1 MRRLHLSLCVVV
13 VAGLIAACTSDPGSS
28 TAASTAAEDDV
39 CAAYTDINDSY
50 EAFQALDP
58 ASASIEEYQAAAEEV
73 LDALDA
79 YLTLRGASAAETEYQ
94 LRVTLSQLA
103 VSLRAASGEMTIEE
117 AIEESQ
123 PEIEAAQ
130 AAIDSIGTDSGCA
143 DGG

>member
-1 MRRLHLSLCVVV
+1 MRRLHLSLGSLVL
-13 VAGLIAACTSDPGSS
+13 AGLLVACASDSGSS
-28 TAASTAAEDDV
+28 AVASTAAQDDV

-79 YLTLRGASAAETEYQ
+79 YLTLRGAEAAQTEYQ

-103 VSLRAASGEMTIEE
+103 VSLRAASGQMTIEE
-117 AIEESQ
+117 AIAESQ

-130 AAIDSIGTDSGCA
+130 AAIDTIGTDSGCA
-143 DGG
+143 EGA

>member
-1 MRRLHLSLCVVV
+1 MRRLHLALASLV
-13 VAGLIAACTSDPGSS
+13 VAGLLVACTSDSGSS
-28 TAASTAAEDDV
+28 TAASAAQDDV
-39 CAAYTDINDSY
+39 CAAYTDIRDSY

-73 LDALDA
+73 LDALDD
-79 YLTLRGASAAETEYQ
+79 YLTLRGSEAAQTEYQ

-103 VSLRAASGEMTIEE
+103 VSLRAASGQMTIEE

-130 AAIDSIGTDSGCA
+130 AAIDSIGADSGCVE
-143 DGG
+143 GG